1 MEMRITCSH
10 QLVSLQPSLS
20 TSAPPHPPSSVQK
33 GGLPGWQEQ
42 KVAQYKE
49 LCLHFRLPVGDKEKP
64 ERCHLS
70 FDTMTVVSR
79 GRQRSLQTLLFLIPP
94 PRAESATHP
103 HRRPHL
109 RSQHAYNCCSLKFNS
124 APCPTTPT
132 PPTPPTT
139 PLRPFLLTHT
149 TTTIIILDDSASS
162 LISLPP
168 PLNAP

>member
-1 MEMRITCSH
+1 MEMWITCSH
-10 QLVSLQPSLS
+10 QLVSLHFSPSHL
-20 TSAPPHPPSSVQK
+20 SSVQK
-33 GGLPGWQEQ
+33 GESLPAWQEQ

-49 LCLHFRLPVGDKEKP
+49 LCLHFRLPVRDKEKP

-70 FDTMTVVSR
+70 FDTMTAVSR
-79 GRQRSLQTLLFLIPP
+79 GRQRSLQTLSFLIPP
-94 PRAESATHP
+94 PRAESTAHP
-103 HRRPHL
+103 HHCPHL

-132 PPTPPTT
+132 PPTPQTT